1 MDWILDHLQ
10 VILAIAGAIAY
21 WLNARK
27 KEQSGEPADYD
38 GDGEP
43 DTRPQSG
50 RSLHEQDETSLND
63 ENTRRIQ
70 EEIRRKIAE
79 RQSGGGLR
87 PTGEAVP
94 LPPSLPTSRGG
105 APAQAPVARQQPT
118 PPPVVRRREVASP
131 YAMDETRRATVE
143 RESAAVL
150 ENQRALAEQL
160 AVLNQ
165 RRAETGRTA
174 RAMRENVELVTAAA
188 TAEGQARMSDDA
200 SLLGDLR
207 NAHSLRK
214 AIVLREVLGTPVAL
228 R

>member
-1 MDWILDHLQ
+1 MDWIKDHLQ
-10 VILAIAGAIAY
+10 LILALAGAIAY

-27 KEQSGEPADYD
+27 KEQAGEPADYD

-50 RSLHEQDETSLND
+50 RSLHEQDETSLHD

-87 PTGEAVP
+87 PIAEAESI
-94 LPPSLPTSRGG
+94 PPSVPVSRGG

-118 PPPVVRRREVASP
+118 PPPVVRRREVESP

-143 RESAAVL
+143 REAAAVL
-150 ENQRALAEQL
+150 ESQRALAEQL

-174 RAMRENVELVTAAA
+174 RAMRENAELATAA
-188 TAEGQARMSDDA
+188 GQARMSEDV
-200 SLLGDLR
+200 SLLSDLR
-207 NAHSLRK
+207 SAHSLRK
-214 AIVLREVLGTPVAL
+214 AIVMREVLGTPVAL